1 MMMVMIMMV
10 LLIDARIK
18 ETAAAISLSAC
29 YLPDTAQ
36 SVFNALFHLNIT
48 TSSAFFLICKRKV
61 IIVLTSK
68 SCWES

>member
-29 YLPDTAQ
+29 YLPDTVQ
-36 SVFNALFHLNIT
+36 SVFNALFHLNIM
-48 TSSAFFLICKRKV
+48 TSSAFF
-61 IIVLTSK
+61 SHM
-68 SCWES
+68 